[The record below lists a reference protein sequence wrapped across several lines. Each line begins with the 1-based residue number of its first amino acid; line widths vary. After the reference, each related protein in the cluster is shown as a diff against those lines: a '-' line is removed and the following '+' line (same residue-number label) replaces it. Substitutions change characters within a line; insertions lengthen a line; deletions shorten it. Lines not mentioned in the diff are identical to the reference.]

1 MKKAFS
7 SASLAAIFISGL
19 ILVSTVQFGSAQDGL
34 VVTIT
39 SDTTWAKEDSPVVFS
54 GPVVVSTGVTL
65 TIDAGV
71 TVNLNGY
78 PLFVNGTLKAIGSAS
93 DKIQI
98 SGGDITFGNSS
109 QTGSDSAFENAVIN
123 STISCSKPLAVR
135 NNIINASISIGDNS
149 TLSDNIILATV
160 TTGSLCTISGN
171 NISGDVTIG
180 DSCTIFDNTINGD
193 TTVGTYATIT
203 NNIINGS
210 KIVFAPFGG
219 YSYTIALTVANFST
233 ISNNSITGG
242 LSATSC
248 TISNNSISGGAP
260 FTDWAGRPEDAT
272 SAVEVTGNSLVTSN
286 VIWSSTGGYG
296 VLIRTGYTHLSGNT
310 IQNSVR
316 VAGDAL
322 IEGNLISNSGTGIQV
337 GEIFISAF
345 NDIDY
350 GHGNSIIRNNIIT
363 GNYIGVGSSY
373 EGGSATIELNLIS
386 NNTYGVNVN
395 SQVTIQNNTISNS
408 STAIQLQ
415 VSPLMIAYN
424 NIINYTQN
432 SLYLSSVPT
441 DVNATYNW
449 WGTTDTQAIG
459 LTIHDS
465 KYDFNLG
472 AVNFIPL
479 LTEQNPAAH
488 PLGPPPIPEFTPIIY
503 LALLITITLV
513 MSVGFK
519 IRTRILF
526 KKKYLVNSRTGV

>member
-7 SASLAAIFISGL
+7 SASLAAIIISGL
-19 ILVSTVQFGSAQDGL
+19 ILVGTIQFGSAQDGL
-34 VVTIT
+34 VVNIT
-39 SDTTWAKEDSPVVFS
+39 SDTTWAKENSPVIFS

-65 TIDAGV
+65 TINAGV

-78 PLFVNGTLKAIGSAS
+78 PLFVNGTLKAIGSVS

-98 SGGDITFGNSS
+98 SGGDITFGSS
-109 QTGSDSAFENAVIN
+109 EQTGSSSAFENVVIN
-123 STISCSKPLAVR
+123 STISCSKPLAVK
-135 NNIINASISIGDNS
+135 NNIINASIGMGDSSI
-149 TLSDNIILATV
+149 LSDNIILATV
-160 TTGSLCTISGN
+160 TTGSSCTISKN
-171 NISGDVTIG
+171 NISGDVTAG

-210 KIVFAPFGG
+210 KIVFAPFGD

-242 LSATSC
+242 VSATSC

-260 FTDWAGRPEDAT
+260 FTDWAGRSEDAT
-272 SAVEVTGNSLVTSN
+272 SAVEVTGNSSVTSN

-296 VLIRTGYTHLSGNT
+296 VLIRKGYTYLSGN
-310 IQNSVR
+310 IIKKSVR

-322 IEGNLISNSGTGIQV
+322 IESNLISNSGTGVQV

-350 GHGNSIIRNNIIT
+350 GHGNSVIRNNIIT
-363 GNYIGVGSSY
+363 GNSIGIGSSY
-373 EGGSATIELNLIS
+373 EGGSATAELNLIS
-386 NNTYGVNVN
+386 NNTYGVNVK
-395 SQVTIQNNTISNS
+395 SQITIQNNTITNS
-408 STAIQLQ
+408 SVAIRLESLSSKI
-415 VSPLMIAYN
+415 VYN

-432 SLYLSSVPT
+432 SIYLSSVST

-472 AVNFIPL
+472 TVDFIPL
-479 LTEQNPAAH
+479 LAEQNPAV
-488 PLGPPPIPEFTPIIY
+488 PEFTPTIQ
-503 LALLITITLV
+503 LALLIAATLA
-513 MSVGFK
+513 MAVGFK
-519 IRTRILF
+519 RKARISF
-526 KKKYLVNSRTGV
+526 KEK